1 MNRAFLGWLLGA
13 VLCAA
18 APARAQLSSGAGVRL
33 GQPNA
38 ARFPEVVLYAYPTDD
53 RGLLMGG
60 LHAGSFR
67 VTENGQPARV
77 LEVDGEGG
85 TLDVCL
91 VIDCSPSMLAQNK
104 LDFARLAA
112 RDFLQQLAPD
122 DRAALVSFS
131 DRSTL
136 EQPLTQQKQALF
148 QAVDRTA
155 TRGETTAF
163 LDSLYWAVTQ
173 VSLRETRGGSVLA
186 AGPARPD
193 SRRIVLALTDGN
205 DNGSRISA
213 AQVIRY
219 ARSQGVALCTVAL
232 GEDAATAGLEHLA
245 QETGGL
251 YLRAPGPA
259 DLQRLYVALA
269 QELRRE
275 YRIRFRTPVPTADA
289 TRRNVS
295 VALAGTPL
303 VGETWYQAPGQ
314 GSLLVTVPNN
324 PEAPAVS
331 GSTAGTRSQDPRV
344 IGGVLLVIVGLGLGG
359 AVLFIWLGQRGR
371 QLPIQDSNPR
381 LDLLPLWVKEGCTR
395 VGRGEECDLVLDS
408 GQVSR
413 VHARIEA
420 GAGVYLLVDEGSRNG
435 TYVNGRRIKQHR
447 ELQVGDTVRFGDREF
462 RFAGELSSG

>member
-1 MNRAFLGWLLGA
+1 MGWILGAALGWA
-13 VLCAA
+13 T
-18 APARAQLSSGAGVRL
+18 PAHAQVGSGAGVRL

-38 ARFPEVVLYAYPTDD
+38 ARFPEVVLYAYPTDN

-60 LHAGSFR
+60 LRSESFR
-67 VTENGQPARV
+67 VTENGRPAQILQV
-77 LEVDGEGG
+77 ESEGG

-91 VIDCSPSMLAQNK
+91 AIDCSPSMLVQNK
-104 LDFARLAA
+104 LDYARLAA

-136 EQPLTQQKQALF
+136 EQPLTSQRQALS

-163 LDSLYWAVTQ
+163 LDSLYWAISQ

-193 SRRIVLALTDGN
+193 ARRVVLALTDGN

-213 AQVIRY
+213 SQVIGY
-219 ARSQGVALCTVAL
+219 ARSQGVALCTFAL

-245 QETGGL
+245 QETGGV

-259 DLQRLYVALA
+259 DLQHLYVALA
-269 QELRRE
+269 RQLRRE
-275 YRIRFRTPVPTADA
+275 YRIRFKTPVPTADA
-289 TRRNVS
+289 TRRNVTVKLS
-295 VALAGTPL
+295 ATPL
-303 VGETWYQAPGQ
+303 AGETWYQAPGQ
-314 GSLLVTVPNN
+314 GSLLVTVPSRVD
-324 PEAPAVS
+324 APPVS
-331 GSTAGTRSQDPRV
+331 GTAGGAPGLDPRI
-344 IGGVLLVIVGLGLGG
+344 IGGVLLVIVGLGVG
-359 AVLFIWLGQRGR
+359 AIALFVWIGQRGR
-371 QLPIQDSNPR
+371 HLPIRDSNPR

-420 GAGVYLLVDEGSRNG
+420 GAGTYLLIDEGSSNG
-435 TYVNGRRIKQHR
+435 TYVNGRRVKRRR
-447 ELQVGDTVRFGDREF
+447 ELCVGDTLRFGDREF
-462 RFAGELSSG
+462 RFAGKLSSG